1 MKLVSVDGNDAE
13 LLVDGKRVIVPFLRS
28 GDEIQFVWRGETF
41 TAEVSSRPRPRKRGG
56 EHSMSAPMPGT
67 VLKIFV
73 EPGDVVA
80 KGDPLLILEAMK
92 MEHQILAPYAGTV
105 EALHCSSGELV
116 QPGAA
121 DRDALGAQ
129 EASDGGDGEA
139 APLHRRG
146 QRDVEGLFTGSR
158 KRRPWLGHGRQ
169 GHGGRHYAPHPG
181 D

>member
-1 MKLVSVDGNDAE
+1 MTRKIILDGQEVEVPDSPDVKLVSVDGNDAE

-116 QPGAA
+116 QPGVELISIERA
-121 DRDALGAQ
+121 
-129 EASDGGDGEA
+129 EGE
-139 APLHRRG
+139 
-146 QRDVEGLFTGSR
+146 
-158 KRRPWLGHGRQ
+158 
-169 GHGGRHYAPHPG
+169 
-181 D
+181 